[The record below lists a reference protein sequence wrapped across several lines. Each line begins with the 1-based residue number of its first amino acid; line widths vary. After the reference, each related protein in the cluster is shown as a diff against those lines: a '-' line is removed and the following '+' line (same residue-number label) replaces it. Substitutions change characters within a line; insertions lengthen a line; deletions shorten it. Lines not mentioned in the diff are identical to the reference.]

1 MVLVSLM
8 SRFFS
13 TTSSQ
18 IILTSKNCHNHIPPR
33 PNPFYSDYH
42 VTRLTNNTA
51 TNMSAYQDCANP
63 FYGSDY
69 HVTLLTNQWRTQGRG
84 PGGPGPPFIFRPNW
98 RGGGRTPPP
107 CLRVWMTPPPLSQG
121 LDPALPTILLLI
133 CQLTMTKPI
142 LLCLSCNSVD
152 QQYCYEY
159 VSLPRPNP
167 FYSDSPCNS
176 FDQPCCY

>member
-1 MVLVSLM
+1 MHGFWLAPVLNGFIFFFFLPKQITIMVLVSLM
-8 SRFFS
+8 SSFLS

-18 IILTSKNCHNHIPPR
+18 IILTSKNCYNHIPPR

-84 PGGPGPPFIFRPNW
+84 PGRPWPPFYFKTKLKNFFF
-98 RGGGRTPPP
+98 GGRTGPPLSKSLNDAP
-107 CLRVWMTPPPLSQG
+107 PPPLSQG
-121 LDPALPTILLLI
+121 LDPALPTILLRI
-133 CQLTMTKPI
+133 CQLTMTHFTLPI
-142 LLCLSCNSVD
+142 M
-152 QQYCYEY
+152 
-159 VSLPRPNP
+159 
-167 FYSDSPCNS
+167 
-176 FDQPCCY
+176 